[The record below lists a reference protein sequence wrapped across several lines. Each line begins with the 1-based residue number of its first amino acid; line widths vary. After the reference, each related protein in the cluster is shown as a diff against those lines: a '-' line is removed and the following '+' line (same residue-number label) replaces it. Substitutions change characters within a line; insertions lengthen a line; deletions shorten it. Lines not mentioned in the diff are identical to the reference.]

1 MALSTLGWR
10 KSTYSEEASS
20 CVYVAAAGDGAV
32 LLRESDEPDVVL
44 VTTRRALRAFISRVK
59 AGALDDVS

>member
-1 MALSTLGWR
+1 MSTLGWR

-32 LLRESDEPDVVL
+32 LLRESDEPHVVL
-44 VTTRRALRAFISRVK
+44 VTTRRTLRAFISGVK
-59 AGALDDVS
+59 TGTLDNMG

>member
-1 MALSTLGWR
+1 MPQPDWQRS
-10 KSTYSEEASS
+10 SFCSEGNA

-44 VTTRRALRAFISRVK
+44 VTTRRTLRAFISRVK